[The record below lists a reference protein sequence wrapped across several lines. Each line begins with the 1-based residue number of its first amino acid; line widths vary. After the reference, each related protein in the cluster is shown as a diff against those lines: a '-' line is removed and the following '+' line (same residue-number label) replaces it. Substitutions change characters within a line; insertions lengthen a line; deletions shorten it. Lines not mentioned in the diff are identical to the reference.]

1 MPDGEGVLLKVDGV
15 PAQAHHLA
23 AAQAV
28 EGRQLH
34 GHLDECATHGGKQR
48 CKLAFG
54 VEARLIAAL
63 ARPVHL
69 VRRIHRDQVGLDGV
83 PERPVDERVVMD
95 HGVGLHAL
103 PLLDVERLDVNSGQP
118 LERDALL
125 AEPRVDGVAQQPA
138 VRAVGGHGDG
148 GPGNLQPA
156 LQVIREQLVS
166 GWIDGHIRRRNHE
179 VLPLLHQER
188 LGALLVALDRQ
199 AGGKPLGLAPAVGI
213 PVAQH
218 RVVVALFLLKM
229 SCDHDRSSLSRR
241 SIRLSRTDAPAFCY
255 AAFLAAQDAL
265 PASSTCR

>member
-1 MPDGEGVLLKVDGV
+1 MPDGEGILLEVDGV

-23 AAQAV
+23 AAQTV

-34 GHLDECATHGGKQR
+34 RHLDERAAHGGKQR

-54 VEARLIAAL
+54 VEARLVAAL

-125 AEPRVDGVAQQPA
+125 AEPRVDGVAQKPA
-138 VRAVGGHGDG
+138 VRAIGGHSDG
-148 GPGNLQPA
+148 GPGDLQPA
-156 LQVIREQLVS
+156 LQIIREQLIP
-166 GWIDGHIRRRNHE
+166 GRIDGRVRRRNHE
-179 VLPLLHQER
+179 MLSLLHQER
-188 LGALLVALDRQ
+188 LSTLLVALDRQ
-199 AGGKPLGLAPAVGI
+199 AGGNPLGFAPAVGI

-229 SCDHDRSSLSRR
+229 SCNHDRSSFSRR
-241 SIRLSRTDAPAFCY
+241 SIRPSRTDAPAFCY
-255 AAFLAAQDAL
+255 AQTIVVQDAL
-265 PASSTCR
+265 STSSTCR